1 MDFLN
6 NLNLNQNFKKY
17 DNENKNFKNFKQAE
31 INSFLLEGVI
41 KHFEE
46 KQNSYVGYLE
56 IKNGK
61 IVKII
66 FTKDKSLIIDT
77 KIICFGKI
85 LTSDK
90 YYPSLFCTKF
100 FVS

>member
-17 DNENKNFKNFKQAE
+17 GEGNKNFKTLTNF
-31 INSFLLEGVI
+31 FLLEGVI

-56 IKNGK
+56 IKDGK
-61 IVKII
+61 IVKVI
-66 FTKDKSLIIDT
+66 FTKDKPLIIDTKT

>member
-17 DNENKNFKNFKQAE
+17 GEGNKNFKTFNQVE
-31 INSFLLEGVI
+31 INFFLLEGVI

-56 IKNGK
+56 IKDGK

-66 FTKDKSLIIDT
+66 FTKDKPLIIDT